1 MLVKVGNCRE
11 SGLAVLAFGLALVNR
26 DVFREGILGRE
37 PLKAFLTLK
46 CRVSTL
52 D

>member
-11 SGLAVLAFGLALVNR
+11 SGLAVLTFGLALVNR
-26 DVFREGILGRE
+26 DVFCEGILGRE
-37 PLKAFLTLK
+37 PLKALLTLK